1 MAIVTIDLV
10 SNSLTGG
17 QKRDLI
23 YAVTE
28 AVLSVQGPV
37 MRNFTVVRI
46 NEAPE
51 GNVAIGGNVL
61 SSDDIHRHVT
71 FLSSL
76 GRDDRAAPEENRAIG
91 PQQCDDRVGRPY
103 ARK

>member
-23 YAVTE
+23 HAVTE

-51 GNVAIGGNVL
+51 GSVAIGGNVL
-61 SSDDIHRHVT
+61 TADDIHRHVT
-71 FLSSL
+71 FLSTL
-76 GRDDRAAPEENRAIG
+76 GRDDRAAFEENRAIG
-91 PQQCDDRVGRPY
+91 PQPCDDRVGRLY
-103 ARK
+103 AHR